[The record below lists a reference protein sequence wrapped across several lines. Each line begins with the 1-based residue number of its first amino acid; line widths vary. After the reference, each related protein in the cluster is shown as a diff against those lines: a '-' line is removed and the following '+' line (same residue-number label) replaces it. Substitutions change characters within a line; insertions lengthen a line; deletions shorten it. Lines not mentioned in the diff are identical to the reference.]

1 MRRHAASGPE
11 EAAGRIASTF
21 ADVFKDLHSRDQQR
35 GLMHEPASIPS
46 GDPPVDLPGGGSIF
60 PNAIGDGARGN
71 GGHESVGRCAGAGAG
86 AGDGKQG
93 ACSAHVGGGQ
103 PALDPMLMELL
114 RRAASSAWL
123 FFSYYV
129 LAQIGHSAARR
140 DEFSLAGVL
149 STVGRLC
156 IGASVV
162 FSLVQLAHQLV
173 IHNAQR
179 RGDVR
184 ARSRTHGQRGSGPA
198 LFAWLMLL
206 CLILLAA
213 SHCLPPSLL
222 GVDVQRFHNGARI
235 TNARGTPAVAGGA
248 AGEAAAR
255 VRADAAGEDGAAVT
269 NTLQQQAMHKQL
281 DECGRRLKGSSTELA
296 QAIAQL
302 QGKNQ
307 ELSMLQF
314 EHQKTKGM
322 LAELQKS
329 AGGRSLWGT
338 VKRALVEPSAN
349 AATRA
354 MPDARGSSRAP
365 EIQDDANVHDQVAA
379 AAASSALSRMVTEP
393 LDPLE
398 IDDDAVSQKRRA
410 AVRNAFEHAWE
421 AYEMHAFGKDELK
434 PVSSKGADVMGVG
447 LTLVDAIDTM
457 LLMGLHNSSSFV
469 KARDWVRDSLQARP
483 AADVSVFECCIRVLG
498 GLLSAYALS
507 GDAVFREK
515 AREMGEGLMLSLDT
529 PTGLPASVINPGME
543 SKRTYINPYNGLKN
557 AFGDPT
563 TLAEAGSVQLELQ
576 YLSHVTGHAHYAE
589 KADKSIEKLLS
600 LGVKP
605 VPNPYEPFNPRPL
618 FPIDLHPR
626 EGRFVSDRLSTGAGG
641 DSFYELLL
649 KQYLLRPLTLR
660 TMRDVFSN
668 VTQSVLGKT
677 RGTVGSMHFLG
688 PSTLSSKEPQ
698 KKMEHLSCF
707 APAMLALYY
716 STDPCPASRWAL
728 AEAEAIMKTCMK
740 MYSSTTTGLAAEA
753 YEIKGPGKLT
763 PLTRQR
769 YSLLRP
775 EAIESAFVLWR
786 VTRKQEYREFG
797 VCMCAARPHVR
808 ACVIVRAGVC
818 VRARVRVCVCVCVC
832 VRACICVCTCVRV
845 SDACASVSPL
855 HGGQVAA
862 HVFAFADLF
871 SFSFSCVGTPFCS
884 GRCSRRSKS
893 IRGARAWGAGTR
905 RCKM

>member
-1 MRRHAASGPE
+1 MRS
-11 EAAGRIASTF
+11 
-21 ADVFKDLHSRDQQR
+21 
-35 GLMHEPASIPS
+35 
-46 GDPPVDLPGGGSIF
+46 
-60 PNAIGDGARGN
+60 
-71 GGHESVGRCAGAGAG
+71 
-86 AGDGKQG
+86 
-93 ACSAHVGGGQ
+93 
-103 PALDPMLMELL
+103 
-114 RRAASSAWL
+114 W
-123 FFSYYV
+123 
-129 LAQIGHSAARR
+129 
-140 DEFSLAGVL
+140 
-149 STVGRLC
+149 GRLK
-156 IGASVV
+156 
-162 FSLVQLAHQLV
+162 
-173 IHNAQR
+173 
-179 RGDVR
+179 
-184 ARSRTHGQRGSGPA
+184 
-198 LFAWLMLL
+198 
-206 CLILLAA
+206 CLRLD
-213 SHCLPPSLL
+213 HLPS
-222 GVDVQRFHNGARI
+222 
-235 TNARGTPAVAGGA
+235 
-248 AGEAAAR
+248 
-255 VRADAAGEDGAAVT
+255 
-269 NTLQQQAMHKQL
+269 
-281 DECGRRLKGSSTELA
+281 
-296 QAIAQL
+296 AIA
-302 QGKNQ
+302 
-307 ELSMLQF
+307 
-314 EHQKTKGM
+314 
-322 LAELQKS
+322 
-329 AGGRSLWGT
+329 
-338 VKRALVEPSAN
+338 
-349 AATRA
+349 
-354 MPDARGSSRAP
+354 
-365 EIQDDANVHDQVAA
+365 
-379 AAASSALSRMVTEP
+379 
-393 LDPLE
+393 
-398 IDDDAVSQKRRA
+398 
-410 AVRNAFEHAWE
+410 
-421 AYEMHAFGKDELK
+421 
-434 PVSSKGADVMGVG
+434 
-447 LTLVDAIDTM
+447 
-457 LLMGLHNSSSFV
+457 
-469 KARDWVRDSLQARP
+469 
-483 AADVSVFECCIRVLG
+483 
-498 GLLSAYALS
+498 
-507 GDAVFREK
+507 
-515 AREMGEGLMLSLDT
+515 
-529 PTGLPASVINPGME
+529 
-543 SKRTYINPYNGLKN
+543 
-557 AFGDPT
+557 T

-589 KADKSIEKLLS
+589 RADKSIEKLLS

-728 AEAEAIMKTCMK
+728 AEAEAIMKTCME